1 MCPFSRT
8 SQGAPRQ
15 GTARSA
21 YSVKVKKW
29 AELWYPRL
37 RSTTSRQMT
46 TIIAAIRKPA
56 AIAVLYGMAI
66 AAGFLMAA
74 MMGLICLDVVLRHLG
89 YQRSA
94 HLFTLTH
101 DALLAAA

>member
-21 YSVKVKKW
+21 YSVNVKKW

-56 AIAVLYGMAI
+56 AIAMP
-66 AAGFLMAA
+66 
-74 MMGLICLDVVLRHLG
+74 
-89 YQRSA
+89 
-94 HLFTLTH
+94 
-101 DALLAAA
+101 